1 MKEGIFDER
10 RNKKVYFN
18 NLSEFLGEA
27 PPKQHANLMF

>member
-1 MKEGIFDER
+1 MNGGI
-10 RNKKVYFN
+10 KKVYFN